1 MTLRRPLLL
10 FATSGMVAA
19 CGDVITSPDLFP
31 SAIARRTCGPT
42 DGPAVS
48 ILLARDSVTT
58 LGEQRLALN
67 LTLWRGVGDLPGRR
81 LLLAQDSNDGFAS
94 LTSVPVGLSSLWVPL
109 TGRVDIRRVTSDTS
123 IVGFVD
129 ITFPDGERFART
141 FTARWQSAPTFCG

>member
-1 MTLRRPLLL
+1 MLRPSLLL
-10 FATSGMVAA
+10 LATTVALAA

-31 SAIARRTCGPT
+31 SAIAQRTCGPT
-42 DGPAVS
+42 DGPAVN
-48 ILLARDSVTT
+48 ILLARDSVAT
-58 LGEQRLALN
+58 LGAPRLAIN
-67 LTLWRGVGDLPGRR
+67 LTLWRGVGALPGRR
-81 LLLAQDSNDGFAS
+81 FLLAQDSDDGFAS

-141 FTARWQSAPTFCG
+141 FTARWQSASILCG